1 MSESIKNDLS
11 SQPWKFQKGN
21 KAAALPYEYK
31 LIRDNLKTNLHK
43 AVNFLN
49 FTHVEAKKFLEQIQ
63 REIDNNEPTQITMLE
78 AIVAE
83 AVVKRKWDVIEKIFD
98 RIIPKPPAQV
108 IVGDAKTMIDE
119 ISEDQKRNAIE
130 AASRTIEVKK

>member
-21 KAAALPYEYK
+21 QAAALPYEYK
-31 LIRDNLKTNLHK
+31 LIRDNLKTNLFK

-49 FTHVEAKKFLEQIQ
+49 FTHVEAEKFLEQIQ
-63 REIDNNEPTQITMLE
+63 REIDNNEPTEITMLE

-83 AVVKRKWDVIEKIFD
+83 AVVKRKWDVIDFLFEKIF
-98 RIIPKPPAQV
+98 PKSAINIQ
-108 IVGDAKTMIDE
+108 IGEGKTMLDE

-130 AASRTIEVKK
+130 AASRTIESKK

>member
-1 MSESIKNDLS
+1 MSDSIKNDLS

-21 KAAALPYEYK
+21 KAAALPYDYK
-31 LIRDNLKTNLHK
+31 LIRDNLKTNLFR
-43 AVNFLN
+43 AANFLN
-49 FTHVEAKKFLEQIQ
+49 FTHVQAKQFLERIQ
-63 REIDNNEPTQITMLE
+63 KEIDSNSPTDITMLE

-98 RIIPKPPAQV
+98 RIIPKPPAQF

-130 AASRTIEVKK
+130 AASRTLTVKK

>member
-11 SQPWKFQKGN
+11 SQPWKFHKGN
-21 KAAALPYEYK
+21 QAAALHYEYK
-31 LIRDNLKTNLHK
+31 LIRDNLKTNLFK

-63 REIDNNEPTQITMLE
+63 REIENNEPTQITMLE
-78 AIVAE
+78 AIVSE
-83 AVVKRKWDVIEKIFD
+83 AVVKRKWDVIYFLFEKIF
-98 RIIPKPPAQV
+98 PKSAINIQ
-108 IVGDAKTMIDE
+108 IGEGKTMLDE

-130 AASRTIEVKK
+130 AASRTIESKK